1 MLETRAHVLKAKQ
14 IKQHVPAGV
23 RHPGRYQL
31 PVCIVCQLVGFI
43 NSHLNRNG
51 EATSQIADSLLQWK
65 SIALC
70 ATWRTLKTVLRVP

>member
-23 RHPGRYQL
+23 RYPDRYQL

-43 NSHLNRNG
+43 NSHLNRNVD
-51 EATSQIADSLLQWK
+51 ATSLRSLIHSFRGSPSPFVQNGGH
-65 SIALC
+65 
-70 ATWRTLKTVLRVP
+70 